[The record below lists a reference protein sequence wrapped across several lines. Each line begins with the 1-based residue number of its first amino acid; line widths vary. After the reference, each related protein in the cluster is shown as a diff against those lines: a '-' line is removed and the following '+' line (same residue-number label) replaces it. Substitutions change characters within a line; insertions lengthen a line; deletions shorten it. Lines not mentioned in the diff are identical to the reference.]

1 MRYHDLLKCKNSLLV
16 FIIIFFSNT
25 SVFPDQHSTDF
36 LLESERVWLLDN
48 IDNIEL
54 WYNPEFPPLEYA
66 DSEGDFVGMGADIFA
81 LVEDR
86 LGVIFK
92 KRLCNDWNEQLLSLR
107 NGTSAIAPTIVKN
120 PGRDEY
126 INFTKPYAVVEVV
139 IITDNEERREL
150 GIADL
155 KDYRVAVVS
164 GYATEDYISDNM
176 NFFNEIIIV
185 KNNEEGLRAVS
196 FGQVDAFIG
205 NIAVASYHINRL
217 GITNLKVAG
226 ELDYNFSFSI
236 GISKKYP
243 ELHLIIQKAL
253 SEIRDEE
260 IDEIKS
266 RYITLT
272 AHTGLSPENKRWF
285 ILGTGVVGFM
295 FISILLIS
303 LVLKKRLKRNI
314 QILNDEQLKS
324 LENAERYRALF
335 FNAPIALLEM
345 QKNGKII
352 QVNETFTNKFGY
364 TIKDLPHL
372 DNWWELAYSDEQI
385 RRNERYAWE
394 IAQSDG
400 YILESAVEHGSF
412 ELRSKDGSHRVF
424 IISINMAA
432 ENYIFSFMDIDEQ
445 QKMAV
450 ELKKNRDNF
459 YTLFELAPFSCVVT
473 DFNGIILDTN
483 QHFCRQNGKT
493 KERIIG
499 KTNDDLGRIVYPEF
513 KQKIVEDLN
522 INGFSPLREISLKFG
537 AKEIWTLFASQVIE
551 WSEEK
556 AILSVTIDITDK
568 KSIELEL
575 QENRNNLEKIV
586 FDRTR
591 ELEEAIQ
598 ERKEKELQLIQ
609 AEKMASVGLLTAGIS
624 HEINNPLNY
633 LMGAYVNL
641 ADYFKSTGNQE
652 ETITFLLDGMKEGID
667 RVAAIV
673 KGLNQLSRDSQAY
686 DEDCNINEII
696 DNCILVLQNKIKDR
710 IVITQEY
717 QNGSNLIIGNI
728 GKLHQVFLNILNNAC
743 QAIKNEGKITIVVG
757 RSEAQTEITI
767 ADNGLGM
774 ASEELSKIVEPFYTT
789 REPGDGI
796 GLGLSICYNIIQE
809 HNGKLEI
816 ASEPGTGTTVS
827 IHL

>member
-1 MRYHDLLKCKNSLLV
+1 M
-16 FIIIFFSNT
+16 
-25 SVFPDQHSTDF
+25 
-36 LLESERVWLLDN
+36 DN

-66 DSEGDFVGMGADIFA
+66 DSEGNFVGMGADIFA
-81 LVEDR
+81 LIEER
-86 LGVIFK
+86 LGVTFN
-92 KRLCNDWNEQLLSLR
+92 KRLSNDWNEQLSSLR
-107 NGTSAIAPTIVKN
+107 DGTSAIAPTIVEN
-120 PGRDEY
+120 SVREEY
-126 INFTKPYAVVEVV
+126 LNFTTPYAVVEIV
-139 IITDNEERREL
+139 IITDNEERRHL
-150 GIADL
+150 GLSDL

-164 GYATEDYISDNM
+164 GFATEDYISDNM
-176 NFFNEIIIV
+176 KFFNEIITV

-243 ELHLIIQKAL
+243 ELHTIIQKAL

-285 ILGTGVVGFM
+285 ILGTAVVGFM
-295 FISILLIS
+295 LISILLIS
-303 LVLKKRLKRNI
+303 LGLKKRLNKNI

-324 LENAERYRALF
+324 LQNAERYRALF

-345 QKNGKII
+345 QKNGEIV
-352 QVNETFTNKFGY
+352 QVNKTFTDKFGY
-364 TIKDLPHL
+364 TIEDLPHL
-372 DNWWELAYSDEQI
+372 DNWWELAYADEQI
-385 RRNERYAWE
+385 RRNEREAWE

-400 YILESAVEHGSF
+400 YMLESAVEYGSF
-412 ELRSKDGSHRVF
+412 ELRGKDGSNRVF

-445 QKMAV
+445 QKMAA
-450 ELKKNRDNF
+450 ELKKSRDNF
-459 YTLFELAPFSCVVT
+459 YTLFELAPFTCVVT

-493 KERIIG
+493 KDRIVG
-499 KTNDDLGRIVYPEF
+499 KTNKDLGRLLNPEIS
-513 KQKIVEDLN
+513 QKVVEDLK
-522 INGFSPLREISLKFG
+522 INGFSPLKEISIKFG
-537 AKEIWTLFASQVIE
+537 AKEIWVLFASQVID
-551 WSEEK
+551 WSQGK

-568 KSIELEL
+568 KSVELEL

-598 ERKEKELQLIQ
+598 ERKEKESQLIQ

-641 ADYFKSTGNQE
+641 ADYFKSSGNQE
-652 ETITFLLDGMKEGID
+652 EAIAFLLDGMKEGID
-667 RVAAIV
+667 RAAAIV
-673 KGLNQLSRDSQAY
+673 KGLNQLSRDSRAY

-696 DNCILVLQNKIKDR
+696 DNCLLVLQNKLKDR
-710 IVITQEY
+710 IVIIQDY
-717 QNGSNLIIGNI
+717 QNGSNHIEGNI

-743 QAIKNEGKITIVVG
+743 QAIENEGKITIVVG
-757 RSEAQTEITI
+757 KSEAQTEITI
-767 ADNGLGM
+767 ADNGCGI
-774 ASEELSKIVEPFYTT
+774 APEELSKIVEPFYTT
-789 REPGDGI
+789 RAPGDGI

-809 HNGKLEI
+809 HNGRLEI
-816 ASEPGTGTTVS
+816 ASEPGMGTTVS